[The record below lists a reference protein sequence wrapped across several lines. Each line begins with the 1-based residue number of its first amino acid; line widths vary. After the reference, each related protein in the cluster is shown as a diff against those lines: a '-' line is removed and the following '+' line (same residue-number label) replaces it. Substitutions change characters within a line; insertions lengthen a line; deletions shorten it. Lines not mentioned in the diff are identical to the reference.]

1 MFYTSQAIKFMEQ
14 KRTLQKEQTIS
25 VREANQGFSK
35 LIARVESGERFLVTK
50 NNRPV
55 ARIAPAEADRPSIAA
70 RRKAAVHR
78 LNALMK
84 AGGKSKDGWTY
95 KGDRGSLHERDL

>member
-1 MFYTSQAIKFMEQ
+1 MFYISQTTKTVAQ
-14 KRTLQKEQTIS
+14 KRTQQGEETIS

-35 LIARVESGERFLVTK
+35 LIARVESGERFIVTK

-55 ARIAPAEADRPSIAA
+55 ARIAPAEADRLTIAA
-70 RRKAAVHR
+70 RRKAAIHR

-84 AGGKSKDGWTY
+84 TGGKSKDGWTY
-95 KGDRGSLHERDL
+95 KGDRDSLHERDL